1 MATGAE
7 LTYPTATALQMAN
20 AIFGSGVTFTSAIHT
35 GAANSAA
42 LYSKGQLSPGVEPST
57 TGVIFPIGNT
67 RDYALS
73 KCDPNRAT
81 GTSTDTTGPNNNAFF
96 NTLAAAT

>member
-20 AIFGSGVTFTSAIHT
+20 AIFGSGVTVTSASHT

-57 TGVIFPIGNT
+57 RGVIFLIGNAREFT
-67 RDYALS
+67 RS
-73 KCDPNRAT
+73 NGDPNRAT